1 MNVKDYLEKIISED
15 GAAHLT
21 LIDPAE
27 QDPSTAAKMASSAV
41 NAGTDAIMV
50 GGSSQ
55 VGEDVL
61 DETILKIKNE
71 VELPIILFPA
81 SEAGVSEHADA
92 IFFMSLLNSTDPY
105 FITGAQR
112 LGAPLVKKFGIEPLP
127 MAYLIIE
134 PGGTVGKV
142 GKADLI
148 PRNKP
153 EIASNYA
160 LAARYFGM
168 NIVYL
173 EAGSGADKPVP
184 PEMIEDVKK
193 TSGLT
198 LIIGGGIKTST
209 EAKEL
214 VKAGADILVTGTL
227 IEESGDLEK
236 EVKNIIQAI
245 K

>member
-1 MNVKDYLEKIISED
+1 MNVKDYLEKVISED

-27 QDPSTAAKMASSAV
+27 QDPSTAAKMAASAE
-41 NAGTDAIMV
+41 NAGTDALMI
-50 GGSSQ
+50 GGSSKAD
-55 VGEDVL
+55 GDVL
-61 DETILKIKNE
+61 DEAILKIKEE
-71 VELPIILFPA
+71 VGLPIILFPA
-81 SEAGVSEHADA
+81 SEAGVSEYADA

-112 LGAPLVKKFGIEPLP
+112 LGAPLVKKFGIEPLS

-160 LAARYFGM
+160 LAAKYLGM
-168 NIVYL
+168 NRVYL
-173 EAGSGADKPVP
+173 EAGSGADEPVP
-184 PEMIEDVKK
+184 LEMVKQVK
-193 TSGLT
+193 RTSGLT
-198 LIIGGGIKTST
+198 LIIGGGIKTPT
-209 EAKEL
+209 AAKEL
-214 VKAGADILVTGTL
+214 VKAGADVIVTGTL
-227 IEESGDLEK
+227 VEESRDLEK
-236 EVKNIIQAI
+236 EIKDIIQAI
-245 K
+245 R